1 MKCKKKK
8 IFKFFCFLI
17 AFLTL
22 VASLYFSSDRIVVDY
37 AVKCFDSAISSASYY
52 AVDVIVDKKY
62 GYADLVDVK
71 TDKDGQISMVV
82 TDSYEVN
89 RLSTTVAT
97 NAFNYL
103 TGEIKKGVDVPVF
116 AFTGIRLISGFGPTV
131 KMKVI
136 SVASVK
142 CDMIST
148 FTQAG
153 INQTRHSLYLNINC
167 TVNIVTKTATKSI
180 NETISVLVFDN
191 LIVGKVP
198 SVMITPFTIGKGE
211 VKG

>member
-62 GYADLVDVK
+62 RYADLVDVK

-89 RLSTTVAT
+89 RLSATVAT

-103 TGEIKKGVDVPVF
+103 TGEIKKGVDVPVCS
-116 AFTGIRLISGFGPTV
+116 FTGIRLISGFGPTV